1 MATHSAAR
9 RIRTLAALLGGVVV
23 FAGLG
28 LAAPAFADDDDWHTE
43 ADRPVAPQQQL
54 KDKADIQAAVA
65 AKPQREQVYGSP
77 AMMWVTPAFRVT
89 PSVYET
95 ATVERSHH

>member
-9 RIRTLAALLGGVVV
+9 RNRTLVALLGGAVM

-43 ADRPVAPQQQL
+43 ADRPVSPQQQL
-54 KDKADIQAAVA
+54 RDKAEIQATVA
-65 AKPQREQVYGSP
+65 AKPQREQVYASP
-77 AMMWVTPAFRVT
+77 AMMWVTPTFHVT

-95 ATVERSHH
+95 ATVERQHH